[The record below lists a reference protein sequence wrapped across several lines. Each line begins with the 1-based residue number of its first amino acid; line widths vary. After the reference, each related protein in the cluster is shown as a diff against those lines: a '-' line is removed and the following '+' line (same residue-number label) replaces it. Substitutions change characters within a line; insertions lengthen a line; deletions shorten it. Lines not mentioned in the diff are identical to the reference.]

1 MSSWNQCLT
10 EIAGHLTA
18 AHNARVLGYSVDYDD
33 ARELAIRVE
42 QQGKRLVMRFAGLVA
57 HHFNHVGIR
66 NVIYDI
72 AAVPLDEF
80 IDAESKWLTR
90 TLRYGFPVTVRDGLG
105 SLRRFLSEQGCQ
117 VFDIRASVGLC
128 GFVIAQR
135 LIIEQDTRSQA

>member
-1 MSSWNQCLT
+1 MRVYWDIQWTMTTPGNWQSVSSSRAT
-10 EIAGHLTA
+10 AG
-18 AHNARVLGYSVDYDD
+18 D
-33 ARELAIRVE
+33 AL
-42 QQGKRLVMRFAGLVA
+42 AGLVA

-80 IDAESKWLTR
+80 IDAENKWLTR

-135 LIIEQDTRSQA
+135 LIIEQEV